1 MCTVTLSFY
10 FQIARLQDRIAIVQQ
25 HMATEQCSGGPH
37 CMLQD
42 SMFVM
47 PFLDPTAQ
55 VTEQG
60 NCSAFNSMAQRSF
73 FCLWYNTCPYS
84 SHLGLISQREIFD
97 CHENNAHLGVIVCIM
112 VW

>member
-1 MCTVTLSFY
+1 MDTNFELY

-42 SMFVM
+42 SMFVL

-55 VTEQG
+55 VTDLG
-60 NCSAFNSMAQRSF
+60 NHL
-73 FCLWYNTCPYS
+73 CLTATRDFLKKHFILLYY
-84 SHLGLISQREIFD
+84 
-97 CHENNAHLGVIVCIM
+97 V
-112 VW
+112 